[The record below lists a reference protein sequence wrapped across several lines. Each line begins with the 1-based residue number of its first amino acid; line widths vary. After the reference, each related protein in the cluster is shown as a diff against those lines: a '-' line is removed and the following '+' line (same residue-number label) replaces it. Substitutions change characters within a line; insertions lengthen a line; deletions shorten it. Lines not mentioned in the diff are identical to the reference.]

1 MIVNNYDTSL
11 VLGMCILNEV
21 CYLTTSIGAIYFFY
35 NGVIISWEH
44 LKRSIC
50 QGHSV
55 YFTGLVATI
64 HIVCTWFEKN
74 EIIFLL
80 RKAIVALHRTSCICL
95 KSAVLDARKYLQP
108 PHCLLVNALI
118 CNFTTV
124 IAALH

>member
-35 NGVIISWEH
+35 NGVIISREH

-55 YFTGLVATI
+55 YFTVLNLQPSI
-64 HIVCTWFEKN
+64 
-74 EIIFLL
+74 L
-80 RKAIVALHRTSCICL
+80 S
-95 KSAVLDARKYLQP
+95 VLDSRKMKSY
-108 PHCLLVNALI
+108 
-118 CNFTTV
+118 FY
-124 IAALH
+124 